1 MVCLK
6 SDVCVMCSCLKD
18 CKQID
23 LVESNVNKRRETV
36 LFDSTVRVPECS
48 YLVRYHDSNRTKH
61 IAMVMIW
68 TFACI
73 CFRARIDQQRR
84 ARGRDRGCRNT
95 HHDTRHNSRS

>member
-1 MVCLK
+1 
-6 SDVCVMCSCLKD
+6 MCSCLKD

-68 TFACI
+68 TFACVCYPHTLHLRPAYI
-73 CFRARIDQQRR
+73 KVASNNAFITIDRYDRPLLQRLLWS
-84 ARGRDRGCRNT
+84 T
-95 HHDTRHNSRS
+95 